1 MSHVLEALDAVCV
14 HYHNVWSFGPHLV
27 HIILILY
34 QRFQSFSAPLRKVSF
49 LPNNECVCV
58 LLCDPVND
66 RRACQDW
73 NGEWS
78 IYDGQYFYSYTKKI
92 GFVYRSV
99 YCIYICILP
108 CYTTLSSINTSRL
121 YILLPHLYSD
131 VVRRLQ

>member
-78 IYDGQYFYSYTKKI
+78 IYDGQYF
-92 GFVYRSV
+92 FLLVYEKNW
-99 YCIYICILP
+99 ICIQKCILYLYL
-108 CYTTLSSINTSRL
+108 YTSML
-121 YILLPHLYSD
+121 YYPI
-131 VVRRLQ
+131 